1 MNSAPNGE
9 QEADRLAALYRY
21 RILDT
26 PPEQEFDEITGLAAQ
41 ICGVPIALVSLIDAN
56 RQWFKSRIGLETEQ
70 TPRSISFCAHAIR
83 QDGEIFEIPDARQD
97 PRFADNPLVTG
108 APYIRFYAGAPL
120 RTPGG
125 QAVGTLCVIDTAAR
139 TLGEMQKKALGMLA
153 RQVVRQM
160 EQRLLLRR
168 EKQLRKALSQRA
180 RFQQALFDSAAAAII
195 TTDAQGVLT
204 SVNPATCRLLGY
216 TPEELVGKD
225 ILEALHVRS
234 ELEAR
239 SAELSLQLGRPVH
252 WRNALIASGDADTH
266 EWHYRRKDGQL
277 VPVELTVSTLR
288 DEDSS
293 LFGYVGLSL
302 DISER
307 RHATEALRSSEERLQ
322 MAMNAAHIS
331 LWDANLQTGL
341 VTLDARWGPFIGEAA
356 EERVTTL
363 ADLLASVPPEE
374 AQLLQ
379 ARVLAVIKGEQPDY
393 VAEHRV
399 RHRQGHWIWVES
411 RGRVVGRD
419 AAGRALRMIG
429 TNMDITERKR
439 AEQLKSEFV
448 STVSHELRTPL
459 TSIGGALGLA
469 CGGALGALPAQARE
483 MLEIAYR
490 NSQRLTHLINDL
502 LDMEKLAAGK
512 MGFDLREAELMP
524 LVEQALQSNRAYAES
539 YRVALVLGERADGVR
554 VRVDAGRLQQVLT
567 NYLSNAVKF
576 SPAGAAVQVRV
587 RAGTGV
593 EPGWVRV
600 EVSDEGPGVPLEFRE
615 RIFQKFSQADA
626 SNTRQKG
633 GTGLGLAISK
643 ELMERMQGRVGFE
656 SQPGH
661 GACFWFEL
669 PLVNI
674 ATAVPA
680 TAPRT
685 MKQDLP

>member
-669 PLVNI
+669 PVAGTPF
-674 ATAVPA
+674 ATAGEA
-680 TAPRT
+680 A
-685 MKQDLP
+685 